1 MSNFN
6 RNYKKIL
13 ETLQSVEKRMTLRNQ
28 IRKPKLSDME
38 LIAIGLTSEFMGI
51 DSERD
56 LFRKLPANL
65 ASRIERSVYNRRKRR
80 LFVYREQLRKKL
92 AGHVGTQ
99 GCYTLDS
106 MPLEVCR
113 ESRIQRSRICR
124 EDYETAPDKG
134 YCDSQNLWYYGY
146 KLHAVCTIEG
156 VFIDFDLTRASIHDI
171 HYLKDIKSMYRNCII
186 LGDKGYLNLDYQ
198 RDLFSSGKI
207 RLEVPMRKNQKGYK
221 PQAYIFRKSRKRI
234 ETLFSQLCDQ
244 FMIRRNYAKSFDGFK
259 NRILSKIMA
268 ITTIQMINH
277 LNGRNIN
284 NLKTRIA

>member
-13 ETLQSVEKRMTLRNQ
+13 ETLQSVEKRMNLRNQ

-38 LIAIGLTSEFMGI
+38 LIAIDLTSEFMGI

-244 FMIRRNYAKSFDGFK
+244 FMNRRNYAKSFDGFK

-268 ITTIQMINH
+268 LTTIQMINH

>member
-13 ETLQSVEKRMTLRNQ
+13 ETLQSVEKRMNLRNQ

-38 LIAIGLTSEFMGI
+38 LIAIDLTSEFMGI

-268 ITTIQMINH
+268 LTTIQMINH

>member
-13 ETLQSVEKRMTLRNQ
+13 ETLQSVEKRMNLRNQ

-99 GCYTLDS
+99 GCYILDS

-113 ESRIQRSRICR
+113 ESRSQRSRICR

-134 YCDSQNLWYYGY
+134 YCASQNLWYYGY

-268 ITTIQMINH
+268 LTTIQMINH

>member
-171 HYLKDIKSMYRNCII
+171 HYLKDIKSMYRNSII

-268 ITTIQMINH
+268 LTTIQMINH

>member
-13 ETLQSVEKRMTLRNQ
+13 ETLQSVEKRMNLRNQ

-99 GCYTLDS
+99 GCYILDS

>member
-13 ETLQSVEKRMTLRNQ
+13 ETLQSVEKRMNLRNQ

-99 GCYTLDS
+99 GCYILDS

-268 ITTIQMINH
+268 LTTIQMINH

>member
-99 GCYTLDS
+99 GCYILDS